1 MVGLRRASGSV
12 VPTPHHE
19 KKEHVFTAP
28 VFLATAFFVFG
39 LAIIEKFLNLFGAS
53 IPFTDVF
60 PRQLLSWAVTLLIFD
75 IALLLRQMLENR
87 L

>member
-1 MVGLRRASGSV
+1 M
-12 VPTPHHE
+12 TEE
-19 KKEHVFTAP
+19 KKEQVFTAP
-28 VFLATAFFVFG
+28 VFLATAFLLFG
-39 LAIIEKFLNLFGAS
+39 VAIVEKALNLVGAS

-60 PRQLLSWAVTLLIFD
+60 PRQLLNWAVTLLIFD